1 MSFRN
6 RIVVTALF
14 VASSVPLIAQAKQP
28 EVTLSDDLNHSYSF
42 TTKKTAGAIYTV
54 HISGLSE
61 QPSNE
66 DEPTFTLTPSAAPKS
81 DTSIVDV
88 FTDRHGTH
96 EVQPGDQ
103 FYLTTIDVNKH
114 FLTFHL
120 LSVDRHTVITKG
132 DSDRVTFNLALKFPL
147 QPGVI
152 TTLTA
157 AGVHQMVD
165 SVLSLAPTGA
175 TALQPGQTE
184 AEVKEILG
192 QPDQEVDLPSKHITV
207 FKAVKVVFVDGKV
220 TDIQ

>member
-6 RIVVTALF
+6 RIIVTVFFA
-14 VASSVPLIAQAKQP
+14 ASSVALLAQPKQP
-28 EVTLSDDLNHSYSF
+28 EVTLSGDLNRSYSF
-42 TTKKTAGAIYTV
+42 TTKTTAGAIYTV

-81 DTSIVDV
+81 DTSIFDI

-120 LSVDRHTVITKG
+120 LSVDLHTVVTRG
-132 DSDRVTFNLALKFPL
+132 DSDRVAFNLALKFPL
-147 QPGVI
+147 QPGTI

-157 AGVHQMVD
+157 SGVHQMVD
-165 SVLSLAPTGA
+165 PVLSIAPSGPA
-175 TALQPGQTE
+175 ALQLGQTE
-184 AEVKEILG
+184 TEVKGILG
-192 QPDQEVDLPSKHITV
+192 QPDQEVDLPSKHIMV
-207 FKAVKVVFVDGKV
+207 FKAVKVVFVNGKV